1 MPQSTP
7 PPRKGMPSRPPV
19 RSRCDVGALHALQ
32 TGQSGGV
39 HIGTSGWVYRGWKG
53 AFYPVKLPQKR
64 WLEHYSRTF
73 DTAEI
78 NATFYRLPTQ
88 AAVARW
94 REAAP
99 PNFVYSW
106 KVSRFVTHMKRLRD
120 VEVSLERVLA
130 PMRALGAT
138 LGPALFQLPPSLK
151 LDLPRLQDFVAI
163 LPSDLQSVL
172 EFRDPSWYVDAVY
185 DVLSAHNVAFCISD
199 HHHAPAPWV
208 ATSNTVYVRGHGPQ
222 GTYAGVYADATL
234 SAWVERLASW
244 RRDGRVIFA
253 YFDNDIGCAA
263 PGDALRLRQ
272 RLCDA
277 LG

>member
-1 MPQSTP
+1 MSTRRRWP
-7 PPRKGMPSRPPV
+7 LNS
-19 RSRCDVGALHALQ
+19 SLQ
-32 TGQSGGV
+32 GPFLEAMERDGGLNGV
-39 HIGTSGWVYRGWKG
+39 HIGTSGWVYPGWNG
-53 AFYPVKLPQKR
+53 AFYPTGLPQKR
-64 WLEHYSRTF
+64 WLEYYTSTF

-99 PNFVYSW
+99 PNLLFSW
-106 KVSRFVTHMKRLRD
+106 KASRFVTHMKRLRD
-120 VEVSLERVLA
+120 VEASLERVLA
-130 PMRALGAT
+130 PMRALGPT

-151 LDLPRLQDFVAI
+151 VDLSRLQDFLAM
-163 LPSDLQSVL
+163 LPRDLQSVL

-185 DVLSAHNVAFCISD
+185 EALAAHDATLCVSD

-208 ATSNTVYVRGHGPQ
+208 ATTNTVYVRGHGPE
-222 GTYAGVYADATL
+222 GAYAGVYPAATL
-234 SAWVERLASW
+234 SAWAERLATW
-244 RRDGRVIFA
+244 RREGRVIFA

-263 PGDALRLRQ
+263 PGDALRLR
-272 RLCDA
+272 RSLVDA